1 VRTGKEKPMSAT
13 ATMEIGSD
21 LWNARV
27 YAGLSQAS
35 ELAAELNRPRFLVSL
50 LFFNLKVCI
59 QLEWMNRGLGQIF
72 DYQDQLV
79 MRLHAVTSARILAPE
94 DYHALRDDILRWY
107 AVNMRLLSQQD
118 NFPRNAFMRK
128 RLALFQAN
136 SERLL
141 DLADWFDA
149 MSAPEEMDARFKA
162 LAEDVAEG
170 NFVPLAS
177 VQ

>member
-1 VRTGKEKPMSAT
+1 MSAT

-35 ELAAELNRPRFLVSL
+35 ELAAELKRPRFLVSF
-50 LFFNLKVCI
+50 LFFQWNI
-59 QLEWMNRGLGQIF
+59 FRQLGLMNQGLEELFEKCDRLAIGHQAGTF
-72 DYQDQLV
+72 PLPLDPQEYRAFRDDLL
-79 MRLHAVTSARILAPE
+79 RLHAVR
-94 DYHALRDDILRWY
+94 
-107 AVNMRLLSQQD
+107 MRVLSQQD
-118 NFPRNAFMRK
+118 SFPRNAFIRK

-141 DLADWFDA
+141 DLADWLDA
-149 MSAPEEMDARFKA
+149 MSTPEETDARFNA
-162 LAEDVAEG
+162 LAEDVAQG
-170 NFVPLAS
+170 NFVPLTS